1 MSNSKGSPHT
11 IRIIAG
17 TWRSRKLKVLTK
29 TGLRPTPE
37 RLRETLFNW
46 LNLEIINSRCLDLFA
61 GSGALGF
68 EAASRG
74 AQQVW
79 LVERDNAIIHCLNQ
93 QVNQFAASQ
102 IKVIRADALQ
112 LLKKKPDSVFDIVF
126 LDPPF
131 NTALLEP
138 CCRLLE
144 QGEWLNTQAWI
155 YLEQATGQTIPH
167 LPSTWHIVRQ
177 QKAGLVA
184 CYLAYRQA

>member
-1 MSNSKGSPHT
+1 MSNSNGSHSRT

-17 TWRSRKLKVLTK
+17 SWRSRKLKVLTK

-79 LVERDNAIIHCLNQ
+79 LVERDNTIVHCLNQ
-93 QVNQFAASQ
+93 QVSQFAASQ

-112 LLKKKPDSVFDIVF
+112 LLKKKPIQF
-126 LDPPF
+126 LILFFSIP
-131 NTALLEP
+131 LLAQ
-138 CCRLLE
+138 RY
-144 QGEWLNTQAWI
+144 LNPAVVYWNK
-155 YLEQATGQTIPH
+155 G
-167 LPSTWHIVRQ
+167 
-177 QKAGLVA
+177 GG
-184 CYLAYRQA
+184 